1 MKKLTRVSLW
11 SGAVLAGLF
20 VAIQFVPVN
29 RVNPPVETDAPSTA
43 EAHAVLKR
51 ACYDCHSNET
61 VWPWY
66 SHVAPV
72 SWLVARD
79 VSKGR
84 EELNFSTWNRLDT
97 QERVKILKKSW
108 EEVQDGEMPL
118 WFYLPPHPSA
128 RLTAADREVLRAW
141 SLVAH
146 TQATGAP

>member
-1 MKKLTRVSLW
+1 MSTRRIAIG

-20 VAIQFVPVN
+20 VAIQFVPIK
-29 RVNPPVETDAPSTA
+29 RVNPAVETDVPST
-43 EAHAVLKR
+43 EKAHAVLKR

-72 SWLVARD
+72 SWLVVRD
-79 VSKGR
+79 VMKGR

-97 QERVKILKKSW
+97 QERVKMLKKSW
-108 EEVQDGEMPL
+108 EEVQDGEMPP

-128 RLTAADREVLRAW
+128 RLTDDDRDVLRTW
-141 SLVAH
+141 SLAAG
-146 TQATGAP
+146 TQGASVQ